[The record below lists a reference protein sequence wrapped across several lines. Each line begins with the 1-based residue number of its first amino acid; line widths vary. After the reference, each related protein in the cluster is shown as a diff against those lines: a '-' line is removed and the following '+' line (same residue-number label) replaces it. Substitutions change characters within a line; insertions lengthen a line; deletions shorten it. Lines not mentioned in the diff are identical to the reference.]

1 MNLIY
6 LLLHSSKKILA
17 IAVFAGLVS
26 GTCSIQLIALINTA
40 VYNPTS
46 TPSLAWQFV
55 VIATLMLLSRLIS
68 GLLLV
73 RLSQKVIFD
82 TRLLLSQQILSA
94 PLRYLEELGTPR
106 LMASLTDDVQSI
118 ATTVSYIPSF
128 CVAIAATIGC
138 FIYLA
143 CLSWITFLGFIVFV
157 ILGILIYKLL
167 TINSSKFLT
176 LAREE
181 QDQLFAHF
189 RAITDGIKELKLH
202 SHKRE
207 VFLKEELRSSAANSQ
222 RYNQLGLSVH
232 TVALSWSQLLI
243 FVFIGLVIFVIS
255 KFTPLNQAVLSG
267 YALISIFIVTPL
279 EVITNMLPHLS
290 KASIALKKIENISL
304 GLASHSEKNLKEYEL
319 PVSRWQK
326 LELIGVT
333 HTYRG
338 EQQDSSF
345 ILGPIDISFHPQ
357 ELIFLV
363 GGNGSG
369 KSTLAKLIAGLYTPE
384 SGEIRV
390 DGQLINN
397 YNREWYRQQFSAVFY
412 DFYLFERLLGLES
425 SNLDLQTKKYL
436 KQLQLDKKVEV
447 KNGVLS
453 TTNLSQGQR
462 KRLTLLTAYLEDR
475 PFYLFDEW
483 ASDQDPMFK
492 EIFYTQIL
500 PELKKRGKIVLVISH
515 DDRYFHLADR
525 VLKLDYGKLDAHH
538 QLGN

>member
-6 LLLHSSKKILA
+6 LLLRSSKKMLA
-17 IAVFAGLVS
+17 IAVFTGLVS

-40 VYNPTS
+40 VNNT
-46 TPSLAWQFV
+46 TATANLAWSFV
-55 VIATLMLLSRLIS
+55 AIASLMVISRLAS

-118 ATTVSYIPSF
+118 ATAVAYVPSF
-128 CVAIAATIGC
+128 CVAIAAASGC

-143 CLSWITFLGFIVFV
+143 FLSWVTFLGFISFV
-157 ILGILIYKLL
+157 IFGIFSYKLL
-167 TINSSKFLT
+167 TINSQKFLT
-176 LAREE
+176 LARNE
-181 QDQLFAHF
+181 QDKLFAHF

-202 SHKRE
+202 SQRRDI
-207 VFLKEELRSSAANSQ
+207 FLQEELQASAANSQ
-222 RYNQLGLSVH
+222 HYNRIGLSVH
-232 TVALSWSQLLI
+232 AVALSWSQLLI
-243 FVFIGLVIFVIS
+243 FIFIGLVLFVIS
-255 KFTPLNQAVLSG
+255 KITPLNQTILSG
-267 YALISIFIVTPL
+267 YVLTSIFIVTPL

-290 KASIALKKIENISL
+290 RASIALKKIEYISL
-304 GLASHSEKNLKEYEL
+304 GLASRSEKKLTDGKL
-319 PVSRWQK
+319 PTGSWQQ
-326 LELIGVT
+326 LELRGVT

-338 EQQDSSF
+338 ERQDSSF

-369 KSTLAKLIAGLYTPE
+369 KSTLAKLIAGLYIPE

-390 DGQLINN
+390 DGQLIDNH
-397 YNREWYRQQFSAVFY
+397 NREWYRQQFSAVFY
-412 DFYLFERLLGLES
+412 DFYLFERLLGLEN
-425 SNLDLQTKKYL
+425 SNLDQQTQQYL
-436 KQLQLDKKVEV
+436 MKLQLDHKVEV
-447 KNGVLS
+447 KDGVLS

-483 ASDQDPMFK
+483 ASDQDPIFK
-492 EIFYTQIL
+492 DIFYTQIL
-500 PELKKRGKIVLVISH
+500 PELKKRGKTILVISH

-525 VLKLDYGKLDAHH
+525 VLKLDYGKLDLH
-538 QLGN
+538 QSS